1 MMKGKDQPAKQKR
14 RRQRGTGSMRAAG
27 SGKWQLRYMGES
39 DIVFAP
45 DKTTAA
51 KLLDVFVNRVRNG
64 GVADGE
70 RMTVRNLAALY
81 IEHKG
86 RSKEP
91 TTLAWYRRNLDKHVC
106 PAIGDLKLR
115 DLKPVHVQRMLD
127 NARDVSRTQ
136 RKGQLL
142 GATSLRNLLVFT
154 RAMLAWAVKQGLC
167 NENVASKVE
176 MPRQEHIERPALTPT
191 DAAAILGAAR
201 GSDLFAVVATAIG
214 TGLRRSELCGLRWN
228 DLDLD
233 TGTIAVKRAAAN
245 VDRKVIVKN
254 TKTKNSR
261 RADHLAPFV
270 ITILA
275 DHKRA
280 QLARYEAL
288 FGPFEARKRQRE
300 GFVFAV
306 RQGEVWDPNELSRAF
321 TRFIRR
327 KKLPH
332 YRFHDLRHGYASLAF
347 AAGIPLAVV
356 SRSMGHASIG
366 ITANTYTHLLTD
378 QKRESAAALDAFLA
392 PAIVAATGTE
402 KHA

>member
-1 MMKGKDQPAKQKR
+1 MKSSNQPAKNKR
-14 RRQRGTGSMRAAG
+14 RRQRGTGSLRSVG
-27 SGKWQLRYMGES
+27 NGKWQLRYMGES
-39 DIVFAP
+39 DIAFAP

-51 KLLDVFVNRVRNG
+51 KLLDAFVARVRNG
-64 GVADGE
+64 GIADGE

-91 TTLAWYRRNLDKHVC
+91 TTLAWYRRNLDTHVC

-115 DLKPVHVQRMLD
+115 DLKAIHVQRMLD
-127 NARDVSRTQ
+127 NARDASRTK
-136 RKGQLL
+136 RKGQPL

-154 RAMLAWAVKQGLC
+154 RAMLAWAIRQGLC

-176 MPRQEHIERPALTPT
+176 MPRQDHIERPALTP
-191 DAAAILGAAR
+191 AHAGAILAAAR
-201 GSDLFAVVATAIG
+201 GSDLYAIVATAIF
-214 TGLRRSELCGLRWN
+214 TGLRRSELCGLRWD
-228 DLDLD
+228 DLDLEA
-233 TGTIAVKRAAAN
+233 GTITVKRAAAN
-245 VDRKVIVKN
+245 VDRKVIVKS
-254 TKTKNSR
+254 TKTRNSQR
-261 RADHLAPFV
+261 SDHLAPSV
-270 ITILA
+270 VLILA
-275 DHKRA
+275 EHKRE
-280 QLARYEAL
+280 QLARYEVL
-288 FGPFEARKRQRE
+288 FGPFDARKRQRE
-300 GFVFAV
+300 GYVFALP
-306 RQGEVWDPNELSRAF
+306 RGEVWGPNELSRAF
-321 TRFIRR
+321 SRFILR
-327 KKLPH
+327 KKLTH

-402 KHA
+402 KRA

>member
-1 MMKGKDQPAKQKR
+1 
-14 RRQRGTGSMRAAG
+14 
-27 SGKWQLRYMGES
+27 MGES
-39 DIVFAP
+39 DIAFAP

-51 KLLDVFVNRVRNG
+51 KLLDAFVARVRNG

-70 RMTVRNLAALY
+70 RMTTRNLAALY

-106 PAIGDLKLR
+106 PAIGDLRLR

-136 RKGQLL
+136 RKGQPL

-176 MPRQEHIERPALTPT
+176 MPRQEHIERPTLTPT
-191 DAAAILGAAR
+191 DAAAILSAAR

-233 TGTIAVKRAAAN
+233 TGTIAVNRAAAN
-245 VDRKVIVKN
+245 VDRKVIVKS

-261 RADHLAPFV
+261 RADHLASFV

-275 DHKRA
+275 DHKRE
-280 QLARYEAL
+280 QLARYEAML
-288 FGPFEARKRQRE
+288 GPFEARKRQRE
-300 GFVFAV
+300 GYVFASHH
-306 RQGEVWDPNELSRAF
+306 GEVWDPNELSRAF

-347 AAGIPLAVV
+347 AAGIPLAIV

-392 PAIVAATGTE
+392 PAIGAATGAE